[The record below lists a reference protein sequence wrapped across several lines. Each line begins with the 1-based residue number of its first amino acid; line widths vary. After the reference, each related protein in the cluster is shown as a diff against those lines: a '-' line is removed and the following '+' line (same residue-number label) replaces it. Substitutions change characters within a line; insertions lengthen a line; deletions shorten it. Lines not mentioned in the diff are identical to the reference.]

1 MRRFSA
7 FVLVLAVS
15 VVACHRNRSKA
26 PKTAQGETTAW
37 GGGQPEGATPTY
49 GAPGTCDASCS
60 HYLQCKGNV
69 DPGARQ
75 PCLAKCVQMGL
86 GQQQLL
92 DYEATD
98 CATAIWQAEN
108 TGGNGNGGT
117 GGAGTPASSECN
129 GCAWDGSAC
138 IWLSQSNWGAG
149 PYSGAASSCNAAWC
163 PGH

>member
-1 MRRFSA
+1 MRRFVT

-15 VVACHRNRSKA
+15 VVGCHRNKSKA
-26 PKTAQGETTAW
+26 PKYAQSDTTSW
-37 GGGQPEGATPTY
+37 GGEQPAGAPPTY
-49 GAPGTCDASCS
+49 GTPGTCDASCS

-69 DPGARQ
+69 DPAARQ
-75 PCLAKCVQMGL
+75 PCLAKCAQMGL

-92 DYEATD
+92 DYEGTD

-108 TGGNGNGGT
+108 TGGTSAGT
-117 GGAGTPASSECN
+117 GAAPTTSSECN

-149 PYSGAASSCNAAWC
+149 PYSGAASSCNAACC